1 METVTS
7 FSGNLVTKSGYTLEG
22 GFTLSITETGL
33 QLSLGEDYKASTTL
47 PGLYVYLSNNKN
59 TTSQA
64 YEIGPVKVFT
74 GSHSYDLPSSIGLM
88 DYQYI
93 LYWCKPFN
101 VKVRR
106 SKNLR
111 LMKISTFILLCIF
124 SFSFVHGQWI
134 KEKGSGYSKISG
146 WSLLADEH
154 FTDQGKIDPN
164 ATRGLF
170 ISSIYLQYGLSKNI
184 NFIAYL
190 PLWV

>member
-1 METVTS
+1 MV
-7 FSGNLVTKSGYTLEG
+7 TLEG

-47 PGLYVYLSNNKN
+47 PGLYVYLSNNNN

-101 VKVRR
+101 VKVGEA
-106 SKNLR
+106 
-111 LMKISTFILLCIF
+111 KI
-124 SFSFVHGQWI
+124 
-134 KEKGSGYSKISG
+134 Y
-146 WSLLADEH
+146 D
-154 FTDQGKIDPN
+154 
-164 ATRGLF
+164 
-170 ISSIYLQYGLSKNI
+170 
-184 NFIAYL
+184 
-190 PLWV
+190 